1 MKKNIFFII
10 TFIFFSAS
18 IVLNIHKIKT
28 DFFSLL
34 DIDTSSYK
42 TAAIK
47 NLQNSTKNTF
57 SILVKDKDNA
67 HKISELA
74 ISSNLFKKNTIDLDR
89 IFDLKLV
96 LFNNLK
102 DLKDGVFFENSIKK
116 LYLPSSNLK
125 DDFFS
130 MINFPKLINAD
141 FDIQTGFLKTKNYYL
156 LSYNLKEDFNQEKL
170 LNFYENIKNFN
181 EVYVSSSQIYSLYSK
196 ISAQKESS
204 IFGIVSLILTGIFI
218 YFAFSNFRAFYII
231 FVVIFS
237 LVCGLGM
244 SLILLEELS
253 FLSLVIS
260 TSLIGLIVDFTM
272 HFLSVNLNTPCEKNS
287 IKSLRNLFLTAL
299 FITTFG
305 YALFFLSPM
314 KFLHQIACISIF
326 SLIFSFLIT
335 YFKFGDFIQN
345 ITFKNKNFFK
355 IVFDKYIFIL
365 NNTNLNLKFSI
376 FIFVLIPFFIYFLNP
391 NLKDDVKEY
400 ANLPAT
406 LMSDTA
412 IFAKE
417 LNIKSDFILVDRE
430 FSFDLI
436 KSLEAKN
443 LIENPLYLSSF
454 LNNKATQNEIKS
466 YFKKTKDD
474 DNILNLYLNLGFDK
488 KEILN
493 EFDKI
498 INEKILDYSDILKI
512 LNLNPNQFFIENK
525 EIIKASNFIKND
537 EFYKIL
543 KTFNADYV
551 DYLSDINE
559 NLNLVK
565 LDAIFIKI
573 FGSIVAF
580 IALAIFLNIKNSFFI
595 VYYIIFSSV
604 IAAFIFTIIGKNIDI
619 FAIFGFI
626 LASAAGIDYM
636 LFAFNSY
643 LDFTKRVFGIVTA
656 SFTSILSFFMLSFS
670 NTSAVCSFG
679 LSVSLNLLIV
689 SIISSYIAI
698 RINKKGKING

>member
-573 FGSIVAF
+573 FGFIVAF

>member
-34 DIDTSSYK
+34 DIDRSSYK
-42 TAAIK
+42 TTAIK

-67 HKISELA
+67 YKISELA

-130 MINFPKLINAD
+130 IISFPKLINAD

-156 LSYNLKEDFNQEKL
+156 LSYNLKDDFNQEEL
-170 LNFYENIKNFN
+170 LNFYKNIKNFN
-181 EVYVSSSQIYSLYSK
+181 EVYVSSSQIYSLHSK

-204 IFGIVSLILTGIFI
+204 IFGVVSLILTGIFI
-218 YFAFSNFRAFYII
+218 YFAFGNFRAFYII

-244 SLILLEELS
+244 SLVLLDELS
-253 FLSLVIS
+253 FLSLVVS

-272 HFLSVNLNTPCEKNS
+272 HFLSANLNRPCEKNS

-573 FGSIVAF
+573 FGFIVAF

>member
-272 HFLSVNLNTPCEKNS
+272 HFLSANLNRPCEKNS

-573 FGSIVAF
+573 FGFIVAF

>member
-1 MKKNIFFII
+1 MKKNLLFITIFLF
-10 TFIFFSAS
+10 FLSSIF
-18 IVLNIHKIKT
+18 LNFNKINA

-34 DIDTSSYK
+34 DIDNSTYK

-47 NLQNSTKNTF
+47 NLQDCNKNTF
-57 SILVKDKDNA
+57 SVLVKDKSVA
-67 HKISELA
+67 YKIDELA
-74 ISSNLFKKNTIDLDR
+74 LSSNLFEKNKANLEE
-89 IFDLKLV
+89 IFKLKLA
-96 LFNNLK
+96 LFKDFKELK
-102 DLKDGVFFENSIKK
+102 EGVFFENSIKK

-130 MINFPKLINAD
+130 MISFLKFINAD
-141 FDIQTGFLKTKNYYL
+141 FDIQTGFLKTQNYYL
-156 LSYNLKEDFNQEKL
+156 LNYDLKENFNQEKL
-170 LNFYENIKNFN
+170 LNFYKNIKNFN
-181 EVYVSSSQIYSLYSK
+181 EVHVSSSQIYSLYSK
-196 ISAQKESS
+196 ILAQKESS
-204 IFGIVSLILTGIFI
+204 IFGIVSLILTGVFI
-218 YFAFSNFRAFYII
+218 YFAFGNFRAFYII

-244 SLILLEELS
+244 SLILLKELN

-272 HFLSVNLNTPCEKNS
+272 HFLSANLNKPCKKNS
-287 IKSLRNLFLTAL
+287 IKPLRNLFLTAL

-355 IVFDKYIFIL
+355 IVFDKYTFIL

-466 YFKKTKDD
+466 YFKKAKDD
-474 DNILNLYLNLGFDK
+474 DRILNLYLNLGFDK

-512 LNLNPNQFFIENK
+512 LNLNPNQFFIENN

-537 EFYKIL
+537 EFFNIL
-543 KTFNADYV
+543 QSFNADYV
-551 DYLSDINE
+551 DYLSNINE

-565 LDAIFIKI
+565 FDAILIKI
-573 FGSIVAF
+573 FGFVVAF

-604 IAAFIFTIIGKNIDI
+604 MSAFIFTIIGKNIDI

-636 LFAFNSY
+636 LFAFNTH
-643 LDFTKRVFGIVTA
+643 LRVKKRIFGIVTA
-656 SFTSILSFFMLSFS
+656 SFTTILSFFMLSFS
-670 NTSAVCSFG
+670 ATAAVSNFG
-679 LSVSLNLLIV
+679 LSVSLNLFII

-698 RINKKGKING
+698 KINKKAK

>member
-34 DIDTSSYK
+34 DIDSSSYK

-57 SILVKDKDNA
+57 NILVKNKDNA
-67 HKISELA
+67 YKISELA
-74 ISSNLFKKNTIDLDR
+74 ISSNLFKKNTMDLDQ
-89 IFDLKLV
+89 IYDLKLV
-96 LFNNLK
+96 LFNELK

-130 MINFPKLINAD
+130 MISFPKFTNAD

-156 LSYNLKEDFNQEKL
+156 LSYNLKDDFNQEKL
-170 LNFYENIKNFN
+170 LNFYKNIKNFN

-272 HFLSVNLNTPCEKNS
+272 HFLSVNLNTPCRKNS

-299 FITTFG
+299 FITAFG

-335 YFKFGDFIQN
+335 YFKFGDFVEN
-345 ITFKNKNFFK
+345 TVFKNKIFFRS
-355 IVFDKYIFIL
+355 VFEKYIFIL
-365 NNTNLNLKFSI
+365 SNTNLNFKFSI
-376 FIFVLIPFFIYFLNP
+376 IIFILMSLFIYFLNP
-391 NLKDDVKEY
+391 NLKDNVKEY

-406 LMSDTA
+406 LMNDTVV
-412 IFAKE
+412 FAKE
-417 LNIKSDFILVDRE
+417 LNIKSDFILVDKE
-430 FSFDLI
+430 FSFDLV

-443 LIENPLYLSSF
+443 LIKDPLYITNF
-454 LNNKATQNEIKS
+454 INDEKTQLLIKNQFEMAKNDIS
-466 YFKKTKDD
+466 T
-474 DNILNLYLNLGFDK
+474 LNLYTNLGFDEK
-488 KEILN
+488 DILG
-493 EFDKI
+493 EFNKV
-498 INEKILDYSDILKI
+498 INEKILYYNDIFEI
-512 LNLNPNQFFIENK
+512 LNLNPKQFFIENK

-573 FGSIVAF
+573 FGFIVAF

-689 SIISSYIAI
+689 SIISSYIAVKT
-698 RINKKGKING
+698 NKKGKING